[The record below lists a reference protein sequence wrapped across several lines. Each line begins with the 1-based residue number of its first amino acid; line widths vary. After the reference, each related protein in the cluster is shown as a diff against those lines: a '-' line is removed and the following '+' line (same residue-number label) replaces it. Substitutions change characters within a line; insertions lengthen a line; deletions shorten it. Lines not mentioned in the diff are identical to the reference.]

1 MNKTVLVLRNEI
13 GNMLR
18 SKSFLFFSFA
28 LPLVAVAIFLVVGAI
43 GQGEN
48 ASAGGESDSPDEPEL
63 QVEGYVDPGDLI
75 DEIPADIPEG
85 ILLRYT
91 DEESAVAALQ
101 EGEIAAY
108 YLLPADY
115 VEVGDLIY
123 VYPDYSLI
131 SEGQSWVMRQTIFAN
146 LLENDAERVERAWN
160 AMDLEPRPLEP
171 ELAGRDDNNPLTFFV
186 PYATMMIFYG
196 VLMMSASLLL
206 NSVSKEKSNLV
217 IEVLLSSVSPREM
230 LVGKIAGLGIIGLV
244 QTAIWIGTGY
254 SLLSLSG
261 QTFSLPPGFELP
273 PSIITWGLLFFLLG
287 YTVYASLMAG
297 LGALVPNLREASQAV
312 ILVIWPLI
320 IPLFMYVALVEQ
332 PHGALAVG
340 LSLFPLTAPVA
351 MMTRLAGTAVPWWQL
366 ALSVALLAGTAVF
379 VVRAVTGMFHAQT
392 LLSGQPFSAK
402 RFARALMGR
411 V

>member
-1 MNKTVLVLRNEI
+1 
-13 GNMLR
+13 
-18 SKSFLFFSFA
+18 
-28 LPLVAVAIFLVVGAI
+28 
-43 GQGEN
+43 
-48 ASAGGESDSPDEPEL
+48 
-63 QVEGYVDPGDLI
+63 
-75 DEIPADIPEG
+75 
-85 ILLRYT
+85 
-91 DEESAVAALQ
+91 
-101 EGEIAAY
+101 
-108 YLLPADY
+108 
-115 VEVGDLIY
+115 
-123 VYPDYSLI
+123 
-131 SEGQSWVMRQTIFAN
+131 
-146 LLENDAERVERAWN
+146 
-160 AMDLEPRPLEP
+160 
-171 ELAGRDDNNPLTFFV
+171 
-186 PYATMMIFYG
+186 
-196 VLMMSASLLL
+196 
-206 NSVSKEKSNLV
+206 
-217 IEVLLSSVSPREM
+217 M